1 MMSFAVHNNRIS
13 IFFSLLLPKIR
24 IRIGEWDFSSTSEPM
39 GSVELKVVDK
49 IVHPKY
55 NFFTYEYDLALVK
68 LERRIDFQ
76 ENIIPICLPGNE
88 DLLVGKTLFINHF
101 WFVASLLT
109 NEHFG
114 GIPSWPILV

>member
-1 MMSFAVHNNRIS
+1 MYCNASIQNNIS
-13 IFFSLLLPKIR
+13 TDSNTSHLNQQACSVLEMGLKLFLFFLQ
-24 IRIGEWDFSSTSEPM
+24 
-39 GSVELKVVDK
+39 

-88 DLLVGKTLFINHF
+88 DLLVGKTYIDGSRSISVLIQ
-101 WFVASLLT
+101 
-109 NEHFG
+109 G
-114 GIPSWPILV
+114 

>member
-1 MMSFAVHNNRIS
+1 
-13 IFFSLLLPKIR
+13 
-24 IRIGEWDFSSTSEPM
+24 M

-88 DLLVGKTLFINHF
+88 DLLVGKK
-101 WFVASLLT
+101 S
-109 NEHFG
+109 G
-114 GIPSWPILV
+114 

>member
-1 MMSFAVHNNRIS
+1 MQ
-13 IFFSLLLPKIR
+13 
-24 IRIGEWDFSSTSEPM
+24 
-39 GSVELKVVDK
+39 

-88 DLLVGKTLFINHF
+88 DLLVGKTYKDRVQYFSNFAKIPFKSHSTNMAT
-101 WFVASLLT
+101 FVVLRHPVT
-109 NEHFG
+109 N
-114 GIPSWPILV
+114 LVTDSTNPNICTVYKTELNI